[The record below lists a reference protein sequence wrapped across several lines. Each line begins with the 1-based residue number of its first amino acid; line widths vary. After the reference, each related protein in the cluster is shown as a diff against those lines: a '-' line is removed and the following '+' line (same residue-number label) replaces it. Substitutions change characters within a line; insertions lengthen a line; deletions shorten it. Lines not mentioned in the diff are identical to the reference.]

1 MVGFLLGPEEKL
13 GYRTWGRIEAMLEL
27 YSPFKLADRRNK
39 LFLAAQEPL
48 AKRLCSPESP
58 GSSCLNFRLSDVWKF
73 LVVPR
78 KQVLLYVLVASTFS
92 W

>member
-27 YSPFKLADRRNK
+27 HSPFKLADRRNK

-48 AKRLCSPESP
+48 TKRLCSLESP
-58 GSSCLNFRLSDVWKF
+58 GSFCLNFRLTDVWKF
-73 LVVPR
+73 LAVPR
-78 KQVLLYVLVASTFS
+78 KQVLLYVLVAGTFP